1 MVARWTAVLTGQ
13 ACTAYTRYVLDI
25 GQSEDLIGLLVAM
38 LPCSLG
44 YHDLA
49 QELDEWDRIMKGAE
63 NPYWTWIESYRS
75 EDYCKAVEAHKGILS
90 EQRADATAG
99 EHA

>member
-1 MVARWTAVLTGQ
+1 MLARWTAVLTGQ

-49 QELDEWDRIMKGAE
+49 QELDGWERTKRGPE
-63 NPYWTWIESYRS
+63 NPYWDWIESYIS
-75 EDYCKAVEAHKGILS
+75 EDYCKTVEGHRGMYA
-90 EQRADATAG
+90 E
-99 EHA
+99 